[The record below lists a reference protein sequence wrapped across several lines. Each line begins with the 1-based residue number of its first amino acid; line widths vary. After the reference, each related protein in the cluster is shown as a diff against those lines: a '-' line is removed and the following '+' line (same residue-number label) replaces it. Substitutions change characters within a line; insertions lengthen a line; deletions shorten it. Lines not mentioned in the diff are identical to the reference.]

1 MGEERWGGEVTMIS
15 RGVEISITGGGGD
28 MDRRR
33 WRRDDGPG
41 GEMGG
46 LSLGRSFFFSFFF
59 VIMLTCFRY
68 KKPFAALTMQRK
80 KPINPI
86 TTARFTS
93 S

>member
-1 MGEERWGGEVTMIS
+1 MTMIS

-33 WRRDDGPG
+33 WRRDDGHG

-59 VIMLTCFRY
+59 VIIRY
-68 KKPFAALTMQRK
+68 LF
-80 KPINPI
+80 
-86 TTARFTS
+86 
-93 S
+93 